1 MWQPCSLLAAF
12 WLLSVRR
19 FGRLLCCLFSLGSS
33 LQLFTTSTA
42 SFMQVTTEKR
52 YRGRVMAVVLATA
65 LGSTALGAPLV
76 GWIADVFGARWAIG
90 MGSISGI
97 VAASLGFWF
106 LRRQAQTELKNKML

>member
-1 MWQPCSLLAAF
+1 MFAVSCFLVAISTSFWAFSVLLI
-12 WLLSVRR
+12 LL
-19 FGRLLCCLFSLGSS
+19 GLS

-42 SFMQVTTEKR
+42 SYMQVTTEKR

-90 MGSISGI
+90 MGSFSG
-97 VAASLGFWF
+97 AAAALLGFWF
-106 LRRQAQTELKNKML
+106 LRRQTQLKNNTL